1 MFLIFG
7 WRIWTILIASVSNHH
22 FLFPDS
28 ISWEFSDLRCTSQ
41 GVFPPSAVQTLVPL
55 SGNKWSVSWSCK
67 PASHCYSL
75 DVGCFRRVET
85 LSIRMGSSLHFRVWI
100 ISYVFVDNG
109 SHERGQTSRPVVGAD
124 LQTNCNFDAHIYHC
138 RYSLDCYRCRYSM
151 QRVSVLDS
159 RIAPWFGRIVISCCL
174 LISIASYAKIFCAL
188 RRHHAQIQSHVQQQ
202 PSQPNALNMARYR
215 KAVYS
220 ALWVQLVLLACY
232 VPVSLVGIVMAHIKG
247 NSLHLV
253 VALGIASTLV
263 YFNSTLNPFLYC
275 WKISEVRRAVKQTIR
290 QALCCPRG

>member
-1 MFLIFG
+1 MFCSYRVLINHSWGKSEALRKMVHHFLDTNDCISKHFKRLNATEKVFIWLFWKRIKFKWSTLRRCSQCGSKFNGRWNASEHIWRTCMFLIFG

-109 SHERGQTSRPVVGAD
+109 SHERGQTSRPVVGAEI
-124 LQTNCNFDAHIYHC
+124 QTNCNFEAHIYHC
-138 RYSLDCYRCRYSM
+138 RYSLYCNLCRYSM
-151 QRVSVLDS
+151 QRVRFS
-159 RIAPWFGRIVISCCL
+159 
-174 LISIASYAKIFCAL
+174 
-188 RRHHAQIQSHVQQQ
+188 
-202 PSQPNALNMARYR
+202 
-215 KAVYS
+215 YS
-220 ALWVQLVLLACY
+220 ALVWSNC
-232 VPVSLVGIVMAHIKG
+232 
-247 NSLHLV
+247 HLM
-253 VALGIASTLV
+253 LPINLDC
-263 YFNSTLNPFLYC
+263 FIC
-275 WKISEVRRAVKQTIR
+275 
-290 QALCCPRG
+290 